1 MAPESHSVLQR
12 RTSRLPLLVGALLL
26 VTALVAALALAGFL
40 WLATAD
46 YASIFASAV
55 DFFNNLSTHVP
66 AA

>member
-1 MAPESHSVLQR
+1 
-12 RTSRLPLLVGALLL
+12 LPLLVGALLL